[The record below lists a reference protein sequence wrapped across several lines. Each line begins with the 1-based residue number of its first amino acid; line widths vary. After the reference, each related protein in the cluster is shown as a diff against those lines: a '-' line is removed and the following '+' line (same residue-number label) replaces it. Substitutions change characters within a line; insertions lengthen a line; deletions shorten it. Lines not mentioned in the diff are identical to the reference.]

1 MYQSLLNASV
11 STFLCTRN
19 LGPEEVS
26 IKCTAEMELLKYSLK
41 VLNDD
46 FLMSEPQQL
55 IILTC

>member
-1 MYQSLLNASV
+1 MMTMYQSLPSASV

-26 IKCTAEMELLKYSLK
+26 TETELLKHSLK

-46 FLMSEPQQL
+46 FLMSETQQL